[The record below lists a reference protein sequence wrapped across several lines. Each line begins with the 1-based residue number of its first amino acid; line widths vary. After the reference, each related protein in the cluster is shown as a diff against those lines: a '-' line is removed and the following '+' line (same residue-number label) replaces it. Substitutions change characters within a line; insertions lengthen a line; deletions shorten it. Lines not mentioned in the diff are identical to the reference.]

1 MPTNK
6 DPSNA
11 NNPFSEAPCAYG
23 AYDVNIASSVHC
35 YLKINHEATNKND
48 LVYSLIEMEDV
59 E

>member
-1 MPTNK
+1 MNK

-23 AYDVNIASSVHC
+23 AHNVNIASSVDC

-48 LVYSLIEMEDV
+48 LVYSPIEMEDM